1 MKNHVPIAGRFCLL
15 LLTALLTSCSTDG
28 IPSGATS
35 TEQPTSGTASA
46 SAVTVTAPDLPLPP
60 DEDHPT
66 ASSPSPTQSEEEEDS
81 AHIEDAPAE
90 TPSEGDMNSGST
102 QTRGVSDSISV
113 VAGRDAITVL
123 SVSGV
128 GTVPVGYV
136 RNPNSAA
143 PNIPVYTSAICGG
156 VSTYS
161 GAFNATGTGEEW
173 KDVPYSGDCVIKVKA
188 ALPSSKWAGSFSA
201 VNVRTGTPD
210 KWGGDPVV
218 VNAGWVSRAV
228 SSSGDFVLNVP
239 KGFTGVI
246 SVKVTACSSEGGT
259 SDNTV
264 SYGCAG
270 LVRKGV
276 GSSFSITVSD
286 SVGVINSVSTN
297 LSAERH
303 HDTISIPV
311 GRAASGTITVRVV
324 HTGGSAVL
332 VHGPSTRAV
341 GVR

>member
-15 LLTALLTSCSTDG
+15 LLTAFLTSCSTDG
-28 IPSGATS
+28 IPSGATP

-46 SAVTVTAPDLPLPP
+46 SASAVTITAPELPLPT

-81 AHIEDAPAE
+81 AHIEDAPAG
-90 TPSEGDMNSGST
+90 TPSEGDANSGST
-102 QTRGVSDSISV
+102 EASQRVGVSDSISV
-113 VAGRDAITVL
+113 VAGGDAITVL

-188 ALPSSKWAGSFSA
+188 AQPSSKWAGSFSA
-201 VNVRTGTPD
+201 VNVITGTPD

-228 SSSGDFVLNVP
+228 SSSGDFVLDVP
-239 KGFTGVI
+239 KGFTGVV
-246 SVKVTACSSEGGT
+246 SVKVTACSSEGGM
-259 SDNTV
+259 SDDTV

-270 LVRKGV
+270 LVRKGA
-276 GSSFSITVSD
+276 GSSPSLSRCQT
-286 SVGVINSVSTN
+286 
-297 LSAERH
+297 LSA
-303 HDTISIPV
+303 S
-311 GRAASGTITVRVV
+311 
-324 HTGGSAVL
+324 
-332 VHGPSTRAV
+332 STP
-341 GVR
+341 